1 MRCIMLKQMRAK
13 LFGFTLLIA
22 LAGTGCSSSEPA
34 PQPKQA
40 GAPQAVSSTIALEHP
55 LAKYLEIAGFR
66 INEKSAGKLDI
77 KFAVINHSQADIG
90 DLKMKVKLITTA
102 SKPEDPPIAE
112 FEATVPALGPM
123 EVKDGTGTA
132 TTKLRVY
139 EMPDWQFIKA
149 QAEITSPA
157 P

>member
-1 MRCIMLKQMRAK
+1 MLNHMRLTVFA
-13 LFGFTLLIA
+13 FTVL
-22 LAGTGCSSSEPA
+22 LAGCSAPA
-34 PQPKQA
+34 PESQQTKQA
-40 GAPQAVSSTIALEHP
+40 GAPKAMTSVISLEHP

-66 INEKSAGKLDI
+66 INEKGAGKLEI

-90 DLKMKVKLITTA
+90 DLTMRVKLMTTA

-112 FEATVPALGPM
+112 FEAKVPSLGPY
-123 EVKDGTGTA
+123 EVKDATGSA

-149 QAEITSPA
+149 EAEIISPA

>member
-1 MRCIMLKQMRAK
+1 MRFKVSGVSAV
-13 LFGFTLLIA
+13 FA
-22 LAGTGCSSSEPA
+22 LAGILSMVGCSSSEPA
-34 PQPKQA
+34 PATKKA
-40 GAPQAVSSTIALEHP
+40 GAPQAVSSTISLEHP

-66 INEKSAGKLDI
+66 ITEKSAGKLDI

-102 SKPEDPPIAE
+102 SKPEDPPVAE
-112 FEATVPALGPM
+112 FDASVPALGPM

-149 QAEITSPA
+149 EAQITSPA